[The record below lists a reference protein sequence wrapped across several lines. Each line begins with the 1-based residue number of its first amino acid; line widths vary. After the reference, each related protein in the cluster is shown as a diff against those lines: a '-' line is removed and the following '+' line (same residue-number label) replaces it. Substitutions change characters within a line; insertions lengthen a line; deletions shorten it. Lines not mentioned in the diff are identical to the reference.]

1 MTAYLIVVS
10 LARALFFTGLGISL
24 FLVAFLGYFTVSF
37 LFLGVGLALLAGSSA
52 NRRYRRLRNRTQR

>member
-10 LARALFFTGLGISL
+10 LSLALFFKGVALAL

-37 LFLGVGLALLAGSSA
+37 LFLGVGLALLAGSSV
-52 NRRYRRLRNRTQR
+52 NRRYRRMRNRAQR